1 MLAVVARGVM
11 DMDKGECQINRILPV
26 PRSINGILP
35 VCHPICRESNY
46 YALK

>member
-1 MLAVVARGVM
+1 L
-11 DMDKGECQINRILPV
+11 DMDKGECSINRIVPV
-26 PRSINGILP
+26 PCSINRILP